1 MKTKIH
7 LTAASLAVLTILTF
21 FASTVLV
28 EVFGGSEAIA
38 AVKRLIVYG
47 LVILVPAIAVTGITG
62 FLLAKPRAVR
72 LVESKKKRMP
82 FIAANG
88 LIVLAPSAV
97 VLDRLASAGSFGAT
111 FTAVQS
117 LELLAGGANL
127 VLMFLNLR
135 DGLRLTGR
143 LGPGAALDPDA
154 QKPRTG

>member
-7 LTAASLAVLTILTF
+7 LTAASLATLLILTF

-28 EVFGGSEAIA
+28 EVFGGNEAIA

-47 LVILVPAIAVTGITG
+47 LAILVPAIAVTGITG
-62 FLLAKPRAVR
+62 FLLAKSRSGR

-143 LGPGAALDPDA
+143 WHSA
-154 QKPRTG
+154 QP